1 MKQTITISHPSA
13 LRPQFVNLFTAAQGI
28 VNAGKAVCLTLSDPK
43 RSTAQNSRLWALLTD
58 ISRQVDWYGERLTKE
73 EWKTVMTA
81 ALRKQ
86 RAVPG
91 IDGGFVVLS
100 EKTSEMDKSEL
111 SELMA
116 LIEAFGA
123 QKDVRFSAYE

>member
-1 MKQTITISHPSA
+1 MKQTVTIATPDQ
-13 LRPQFVNLFTAAQGI
+13 LRPLMLAVYTAAQGI
-28 VNAGKAVCLTLSDPK
+28 VNAGKAVCLTLSHPK
-43 RSTAQNSRLWALLTD
+43 RTSAQNARMWAMLTD
-58 ISRQVDWYGERLTKE
+58 VSKQVDWYGERLTKE

-91 IDGGFVVLS
+91 IDGGFVVLGD
-100 EKTSEMDKSEL
+100 KTSEMDKTEL
-111 SELMA
+111 SELME

-123 QKDVRFSAYE
+123 QKGVRFQA